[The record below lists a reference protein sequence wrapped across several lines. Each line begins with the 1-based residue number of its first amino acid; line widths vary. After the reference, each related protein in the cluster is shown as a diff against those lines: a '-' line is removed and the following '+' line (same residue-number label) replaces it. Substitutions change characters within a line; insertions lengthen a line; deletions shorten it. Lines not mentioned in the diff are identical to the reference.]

1 MFVIATLC
9 VVEANAQKPFSEG
22 NIVYKVELSTAD
34 GQKYKGAY
42 TFLFKDGQVRK
53 ELVMDNG
60 YRDITLINSN
70 KNTLYTLQERD
81 GKKYAIQLNMED
93 DLLKKQKRFKD
104 FRILREEKLAKPQA
118 GQPVYRIVLMY
129 KDSTT
134 TDIVC
139 NKEWKPALPYTW
151 NRFPDAPFIP
161 LTFSYKEENGVSMVF
176 TAEKMEAS
184 PVLTSMFS
192 IPQDYKIITNK
203 EYRQLRN

>member
-1 MFVIATLC
+1 
-9 VVEANAQKPFSEG
+9 
-22 NIVYKVELSTAD
+22 
-34 GQKYKGAY
+34 
-42 TFLFKDGQVRK
+42 VRK

-60 YRDITLINSN
+60 YRDITLINGN
-70 KNTLYTLQERD
+70 KNTVYTLQERD
-81 GKKYAIQLNMED
+81 RKKYAIQLNMED

-104 FRILREEKLAKPQA
+104 FRILREEKLPKQQA
-118 GQPVYRIVLMY
+118 GQTVYRTILMY

-139 NKEWKPALPYTW
+139 NKEWKPDLPYTW
-151 NRFPDAPFIP
+151 NRFPDATFMP